1 MAEARRRVPVN
12 AVDAVAA
19 SASQQ
24 PATPPS
30 ASRLAF
36 ADGLRGL
43 AAFWVVLYHA
53 SEGGHL
59 TQLKAA
65 LPQAVADLVFNFG
78 HLGVPVFFVLS
89 GFVMAFTVQSE
100 TVDRAFA
107 FRFVL
112 RRLVRLTPPYWT
124 SIALV
129 VGLLAVK
136 ARALHTGAAQPD
148 AGVVLANAT
157 YLQGL
162 LDLPPLNY
170 VYWTLGVEVQ
180 FYLAFALLMLL
191 ADALGPR
198 LGRQRARVLV
208 FGTTSIV
215 ALLWPMG
222 LVSHP
227 GWPGGFA
234 PFWFSFAA
242 GVLVCWGWQ
251 RGGAVAL
258 GALVLSVAIAIS
270 AFIGASSFAWTAAL
284 TAAALLAAG
293 RFGRMQTWLGWGWLQ
308 FLGAISYSLY
318 LLHNPL
324 TGAGFNLVR
333 RALPPTIA
341 TELVGLAASVA
352 ICIAVSYAAYRLVEV
367 PSQRWSRAIR
377 LKRPA
382 RLQREFA

>member
-1 MAEARRRVPVN
+1 MVNPGDSAARPTAPAPAPTTAVPG
-12 AVDAVAA
+12 
-19 SASQQ
+19 
-24 PATPPS
+24 

-43 AAFWVVLYHA
+43 AALWVVLYHA

-59 TQLKAA
+59 TQLKTV
-65 LPQAVADLVFNFG
+65 LPKLITDLVFNFG

-107 FRFVL
+107 GRFVL

-129 VGLLAVK
+129 VALLVVKGWAV
-136 ARALHTGAAQPD
+136 RGTTPLPSVGAI
-148 AGVVLANAT
+148 LANAT
-157 YLQGL
+157 YLHGI
-162 LDLPPLNY
+162 LDVPPLNY

-180 FYLAFALLMLL
+180 FYIVFALLMLL
-191 ADALGPR
+191 ADTLGPS
-198 LGRQRARVLV
+198 LGRLRARVLV
-208 FGTTSIV
+208 FGATSLV
-215 ALLWPMG
+215 ALLWPLG
-222 LVSHP
+222 LVAAP

-251 RGGAVAL
+251 HGGRIAVGALLLAVAI
-258 GALVLSVAIAIS
+258 GIA
-270 AFIGASSFAWTAAL
+270 AFVTDSSFALTAAL

-293 RFGRMQTWLGWGWLQ
+293 RFGRMQSWLGWGWLQ

-333 RALPPTIA
+333 RVLPGGIP
-341 TELVGLAASVA
+341 TELVGLCASVA
-352 ICIAVSYAAYRLVEV
+352 ICIAVSYAVYRLVEV

>member
-1 MAEARRRVPVN
+1 MAEARGRVPVN

-19 SASQQ
+19 SAPQQ
-24 PATPPS
+24 PAAPSS

-59 TQLKAA
+59 TQLKAG
-65 LPQAVADLVFNFG
+65 LPKAITDLVFNFG

-112 RRLVRLTPPYWT
+112 RRLVRLTPPYWV

-136 ARALHTGAAQPD
+136 GWAVRGTTPLPGAGAI
-148 AGVVLANAT
+148 VANAT
-157 YLQGL
+157 YLHGI
-162 LDLPPLNY
+162 LDVPPLNY

-180 FYLAFALLMLL
+180 FYIVFALLMLL

-198 LGRQRARVLV
+198 LGRLRARTLV
-208 FGTTSIV
+208 FGATSLV
-215 ALLWPMG
+215 ALLWPLG
-222 LVSHP
+222 LVADP

-234 PFWFSFAA
+234 PFWFSFVA

-251 RGGAVAL
+251 HGGLVAA
-258 GALVLSVAIAIS
+258 GALLLAIAIGIAALVTDS
-270 AFIGASSFAWTAAL
+270 AFALTAAL

-293 RFGRMQTWLGWGWLQ
+293 RLGRMQTWLGWGWLQ

-333 RALPPTIA
+333 RALPPGIA

-352 ICIAVSYAAYRLVEV
+352 ICVAVSYAAYRLVEV

-377 LKRPA
+377 LKRPVP
-382 RLQREFA
+382 LQREFA

>member
-1 MAEARRRVPVN
+1 MVNPGDSAARTT
-12 AVDAVAA
+12 A
-19 SASQQ
+19 
-24 PATPPS
+24 PAPTTPLLG

-43 AAFWVVLYHA
+43 AALWVVLYHA

-59 TQLKAA
+59 TQLKAV
-65 LPQAVADLVFNFG
+65 LPKLITDLVFNFG

-107 FRFVL
+107 GRFVL

-129 VGLLAVK
+129 VALLVVKGWAV
-136 ARALHTGAAQPD
+136 RGTTPLPSVGAI
-148 AGVVLANAT
+148 LANAT
-157 YLQGL
+157 YLHGI
-162 LDLPPLNY
+162 LDVPPLNY

-180 FYLAFALLMLL
+180 FYIVFALLMLL
-191 ADALGPR
+191 ADTLGPS
-198 LGRQRARVLV
+198 LGRLRARVLV
-208 FGTTSIV
+208 FGATSLV
-215 ALLWPMG
+215 ALLWPLG
-222 LVSHP
+222 LVAAP

-251 RGGAVAL
+251 HGGRIAVGALLLAVAI
-258 GALVLSVAIAIS
+258 GIA
-270 AFIGASSFAWTAAL
+270 AFVTDSSFALTAAL

-293 RFGRMQTWLGWGWLQ
+293 RFGRMQSWLGWGWLQ

-333 RALPPTIA
+333 RVLPGGIP
-341 TELVGLAASVA
+341 TELVGLCASVA
-352 ICIAVSYAAYRLVEV
+352 ICIAVSYAVYRLVEV

>member
-1 MAEARRRVPVN
+1 MS
-12 AVDAVAA
+12 AVGAVAA
-19 SASQQ
+19 PIPASAASG
-24 PATPPS
+24 

-59 TQLKAA
+59 PQLKAA
-65 LPQAVADLVFNFG
+65 LPQAVANLVFDFG
-78 HLGVPVFFVLS
+78 HFGVPIFFVLS

-112 RRLVRLTPPYWT
+112 RRLVRLTPPYWA
-124 SIALV
+124 SIAV
-129 VGLLAVK
+129 VVALLAVK
-136 ARALHTGAAQPD
+136 GWALHTTANLPS
-148 AGVVLANAT
+148 AGVVLAHAS
-157 YLQGL
+157 YLLGVFEVT
-162 LDLPPLNY
+162 PLNY

-180 FYLAFALLMLL
+180 FYIVFAVLMLL
-191 ADALGPR
+191 ADALGPS
-198 LGRQRARVLV
+198 LGRVRARVLV
-208 FGTTSIV
+208 FGATSVV
-215 ALLWPMG
+215 ALLWPLG
-222 LVSHP
+222 WAVHP

-251 RGGAVAL
+251 HGGKVAA
-258 GALVLSVAIAIS
+258 GALALSLAIGICAVVGDS
-270 AFIGASSFAWTAAL
+270 GFALTAAL
-284 TAAALLAAG
+284 TALALLAAG
-293 RFGRMQTWLGWGWLQ
+293 RFGRMQHWLDWRWLQ

-324 TGAGFNLVR
+324 TGVGFNLVR
-333 RALPPTIA
+333 RVLPGGIP
-341 TELVGLAASVA
+341 TELVGLCASVA
-352 ICIAVSYAAYRLVEV
+352 ICIAVSYTVYRLVEV

-377 LKRPA
+377 LKRPP